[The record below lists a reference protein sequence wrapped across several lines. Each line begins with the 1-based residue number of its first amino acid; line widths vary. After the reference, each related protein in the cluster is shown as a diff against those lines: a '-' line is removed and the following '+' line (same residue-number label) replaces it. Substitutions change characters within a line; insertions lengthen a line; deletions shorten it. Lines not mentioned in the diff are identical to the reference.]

1 SLQNK
6 VADLEKEI
14 SNLEILL
21 GGADSEDDTA
31 ALQNKLATKKAELEK
46 TQKELDAALNELGPD
61 GDEEET
67 PAPAPQPEQPAP
79 APKPEQPAPAP
90 KPEQPAPAPKPE
102 QPAKP
107 EKPAE
112 EPTQPEKPAT
122 PKTGW
127 KQENGMWYFYNTDG
141 SMATGWLQ

>member
-1 SLQNK
+1 DELQNK

-79 APKPEQPAPAP
+79 APKPEQPTPAPKPEQPTPAP

-102 QPAKP
+102 Q
-107 EKPAE
+107 
-112 EPTQPEKPAT
+112 
-122 PKTGW
+122 
-127 KQENGMWYFYNTDG
+127 
-141 SMATGWLQ
+141 

>member
-1 SLQNK
+1 KKVESLQNK

-79 APKPEQPAPAP
+79 APKPEQPA
-90 KPEQPAPAPKPE
+90 
-102 QPAKP
+102 KP

>member
-1 SLQNK
+1 
-6 VADLEKEI
+6 
-14 SNLEILL
+14 
-21 GGADSEDDTA
+21 EDDTA

-79 APKPEQPAPAP
+79 APKPEQPTPAPKPEQPAPAP

-102 QPAKP
+102 QPT
-107 EKPAE
+107 PA
-112 EPTQPEKPAT
+112 

-127 KQENGMWYFYNTDG
+127 KQENGMWYFYNTGG
-141 SMATGWLQ
+141 SMA

>member
-1 SLQNK
+1 ELEKLLDSLDPEGKTQDELDKEAAEAELDKKVEALQNK

-67 PAPAPQPEQPAP
+67 PAPAP
-79 APKPEQPAPAP
+79 
-90 KPEQPAPAPKPE
+90 
-102 QPAKP
+102 
-107 EKPAE
+107 
-112 EPTQPEKPAT
+112 
-122 PKTGW
+122 
-127 KQENGMWYFYNTDG
+127 
-141 SMATGWLQ
+141 